1 MTHASVFSGIGGP
14 EVAAAMLG
22 WKNLFHCEINP
33 FGRRVLQYWFP
44 ESESYEDVTK
54 TDFTKWRGKVDVLS
68 GGFPCQPFSY
78 AGKRRGTQDDRFLWP
93 HMLRVI
99 QEVRPTWV
107 VGENV
112 NGIRT
117 DVESVLPVEVGS
129 EADLFSED
137 NRVYRYR
144 QICPFTIEQICRN
157 FESVGYSVQ
166 PYVIPACAVG
176 APHRRDRVFFV
187 AHHNDAGTENLR
199 QGGKDTLRELGAFA
213 NAYCGGGREIH
224 EHLQSQFANGNEP
237 VSLGRI
243 RNAADT
249 NGTGLQ
255 ESVSDRREAEQEK
268 ERTGLDNRTERLDS
282 GNAADTES
290 ESAARH
296 KSGQREAGSKKQGKL
311 GGGRC
316 KNGSDEKTS
325 DTDCT
330 GLERFD
336 NTRRGEG
343 RERMQVRRDLAGYI
357 KQGMRPGER
366 WESFPTVSP
375 VHRGNDG
382 IPIRLDNLSI
392 PFGKWRTE
400 SIKAY
405 GNAIVP
411 QVMYEIF
418 RAMQEVENNE
428 FNNDSK

>member
-1 MTHASVFSGIGGP
+1 MIHASVFSGIGGP

-187 AHHNDAGTENLR
+187 AHRDDTGTENLR
-199 QGGKDTLRELGAFA
+199 GRENSFRELGTFA
-213 NAYCGGGREIH
+213 DTYGGRGREIH
-224 EHLQSQFANGNEP
+224 EHLQSKFADGTKP
-237 VSLGRI
+237 VSLGRE
-243 RNAADT
+243 RTAPDSNST
-249 NGTGLQ
+249 RLQ
-255 ESVSDRREAEQEK
+255 ESEFTRRGTSNEEEGA
-268 ERTGLDNRTERLDS
+268 RVDDRTERPCR
-282 GNAADTES
+282 NEAAANS
-290 ESAARH
+290 ESQSKARY
-296 KSGQREAGSKKQGKL
+296 KSGQSGIGKKEERKL
-311 GGGRC
+311 GGSVGADACFRNVPETDS
-316 KNGSDEKTS
+316 KGPKSD
-325 DTDCT
+325 
-330 GLERFD
+330 GGGYD
-336 NTRRGEG
+336 NP
-343 RERMQVRRDLAGYI
+343 Y
-357 KQGMRPGER
+357 PN
-366 WESFPTVSP
+366 WESLNSETRWRNFPTVSP

-382 IPIRLDNLSI
+382 IPFPLDCLAIS
-392 PFGKWRTE
+392 FTQWRTE

-411 QVMYEIF
+411 QVVYEIF
-418 RAMQEVENNE
+418 KAIQEVENNG
-428 FNNDSK
+428 